1 MFFDVL
7 CMFFVFSEAEKSA
20 ADIFDESRIASMTA
34 MEIREAGDKN
44 QQAFRGTMEAVRA
57 AQTMITTLQIE
68 AKNKDTGLT
77 GQRTTGSIRN
87 SNDFKHFHD
96 NVRRIS

>member
-1 MFFDVL
+1 MFFAYWQ
-7 CMFFVFSEAEKSA
+7 AEKSA

-44 QQAFRGTMEAVRA
+44 QQAFKGTMEAVRA

-68 AKNKDTGLT
+68 AKNKDTT
-77 GQRTTGSIRN
+77 DRMTDRMTADSY
-87 SNDFKHFHD
+87 SNDFKRDMINHD
-96 NVRRIS
+96 NVQRRS